1 MFGSNKMK
9 TTLGSLGLAALLLG
23 GTPAEAKKNKDG
35 EGVNVKITVLDDGG
49 DAIPTAVIRHPDE
62 ADRHRVNSMT
72 GSWEDSKLYMPDGS
86 EMIFTPGMNVRFEVS
101 APGYLT
107 KIISY
112 DIRKRKNN
120 VEVNLAELEMDEQ
133 DIDEP
138 LIQFGR
144 DKPRD

>member
-1 MFGSNKMK
+1 MSAWSFNKLMGAVA
-9 TTLGSLGLAALLLG
+9 LAGLLSSGPAL
-23 GTPAEAKKNKDG
+23 AKKDAEV
-35 EGVNVKITVLDDGG
+35 EGVNVKITVLADTG
-49 DAIPTAVIRHPDE
+49 DPIPTAVIRHPDE

-112 DIRKRKNN
+112 DIRKRKND
-120 VEVNLAELEMDEQ
+120 VEVSLTELEMDEQ
-133 DIDEP
+133 NIDEP